1 MRKRLL
7 KIHDWEK
14 LARQAAFHPGTMAA
28 LCPIS
33 LRQLERF
40 FVEHFNETPAQ
51 WARKLKC
58 RLACELIGQG
68 WSNKAVVVELAFGN
82 ESHLCHEFK
91 KLFGLTPQ
99 SFAPLYDNR
108 RFSLA
113 VTAKDRPQTEPAV
126 EENVSVEQSG
136 RLADGARVLERRPG
150 ARDVYARPKG
160 LALEP
165 KTEGGARNGHVSKK
179 FRLRGRAG

>member
-1 MRKRLL
+1 VRKRLL

-14 LARQAAFHPGTMAA
+14 LAREAAFHPGTMAA

-40 FVEHFNETPAQ
+40 FVEHFNETPAR
-51 WARKLKC
+51 WARRLKC
-58 RLACELIGQG
+58 RLACELIGRG

-91 KLFGLTPQ
+91 RLFGVTPQ

-108 RFSLA
+108 RLSVADA
-113 VTAKDRPQTEPAV
+113 VAGRPQTRSAV
-126 EENVSVEQSG
+126 GERVSFAQSG
-136 RLADGARVLERRPG
+136 RFAAKACVFERSPRLSANRLIPMGSAPTRGLEG
-150 ARDVYARPKG
+150 
-160 LALEP
+160 
-165 KTEGGARNGHVSKK
+165 
-179 FRLRGRAG
+179 